1 MKSFANDPSLDRVL
15 LISREEMGGAAGGF
29 DPLHPVYTQTE
40 GADPFTYRNDFC
52 HMRLLADGT
61 VELTESGRPA
71 RFAEEWRQLLSQL
84 AACRTLTDLRI
95 YDYDGDEPPM
105 AAALTTYGRLLLY
118 GNAGEYAPAA
128 GWQGVA
134 RVFWDTDGFGALCED
149 EMFRAVGA
157 LSALDGIGE
166 IEEAVGSALP
176 GHCSPV
182 AYLLQKNGT
191 VTLFEQNWIWDGKAG
206 VNRVIPYDGG
216 CYTFYTMMSASGRAA
231 AAEEG
236 LANTPVSDAP
246 SVTPVSASAGL
257 TAWGSGVSSITGTPS
272 AWAADTITR
281 AEIYGIT
288 MLSDGS
294 YQSPITRRTLARL
307 AANTARTLGLVED
320 VSDPIAAVQQLGV
333 MQPNA
338 DGSFD
343 QTSKVTRQM
352 AATVLLRLLRQSS
365 TVFDADYSTLSR
377 YPDSAAISDWAREAV
392 AMMTQYELMNGTS
405 KGFEPKKE
413 MTLEQCLVL
422 LTRIC
427 EF

>member
-1 MKSFANDPSLDRVL
+1 MYHAFPTNSIAIL
-15 LISREEMGGAAGGF
+15 LIYKKR
-29 DPLHPVYTQTE
+29 
-40 GADPFTYRNDFC
+40 
-52 HMRLLADGT
+52 
-61 VELTESGRPA
+61 
-71 RFAEEWRQLLSQL
+71 RQLLLRHIDQPTGRELERRDDRQTDECRRHQQCVFRRRAERADRLPQRFVLRGDGLGALL
-84 AACRTLTDLRI
+84 AHQTRDRQRDLRQ
-95 YDYDGDEPPM
+95 Y
-105 AAALTTYGRLLLY
+105 
-118 GNAGEYAPAA
+118 
-128 GWQGVA
+128 
-134 RVFWDTDGFGALCED
+134 F
-149 EMFRAVGA
+149 
-157 LSALDGIGE
+157 S
-166 IEEAVGSALP
+166 
-176 GHCSPV
+176 
-182 AYLLQKNGT
+182 
-191 VTLFEQNWIWDGKAG
+191 
-206 VNRVIPYDGG
+206 IPH
-216 CYTFYTMMSASGRAA
+216 GRAA

-236 LANTPVSDAP
+236 FTAAPVSDSL
-246 SVTPVSASAGL
+246 SVTPVSASTGR

-320 VSDPIAAVQQLGV
+320 VSDPIAVVQQLGV

-343 QTSKVTRQM
+343 QTSRVTRQM

>member
-1 MKSFANDPSLDRVL
+1 MQKIFRRLSAAL
-15 LISREEMGGAAGGF
+15 LCLA
-29 DPLHPVYTQTE
+29 
-40 GADPFTYRNDFC
+40 
-52 HMRLLADGT
+52 LLAA
-61 VELTESGRPA
+61 PA
-71 RFAEEWRQLLSQL
+71 L
-84 AACRTLTDLRI
+84 AAEATIRSDYVVIEGENFVADTFCGVDALYNETGRTLFCNELIERFYSAVYGVSMYTDNGSLTVTSPSGCWFEVT
-95 YDYDGDEPPM
+95 YVPQPGDIAYASAE
-105 AAALTTYGRLLLY
+105 ARERY
-118 GNAGEYAPAA
+118 GNHYAIVKSVDEAG
-128 GWQGVA
+128 
-134 RVFWDTDGFGALCED
+134 
-149 EMFRAVGA
+149 
-157 LSALDGIGE
+157 
-166 IEEAVGSALP
+166 
-176 GHCSPV
+176 
-182 AYLLQKNGT
+182 GT

-257 TAWGSGVSSITGTPS
+257 TAWGSGVSNITGTPS

-320 VSDPIAAVQQLGV
+320 VSDPIAVVQQL
-333 MQPNA
+333 
-338 DGSFD
+338 
-343 QTSKVTRQM
+343 
-352 AATVLLRLLRQSS
+352 AATVQLRLLRQSS

>member
-1 MKSFANDPSLDRVL
+1 MQKIFRRLSAAL
-15 LISREEMGGAAGGF
+15 LCLA
-29 DPLHPVYTQTE
+29 
-40 GADPFTYRNDFC
+40 
-52 HMRLLADGT
+52 LLAA
-61 VELTESGRPA
+61 PA
-71 RFAEEWRQLLSQL
+71 L
-84 AACRTLTDLRI
+84 AAEATIRSDYVVIEGENFVADTFCGVDALYNETGRTLFCNELIERFYSAVYGVSMYTDNGSLTVTSPSGCWFEVT
-95 YDYDGDEPPM
+95 YAPQPGDIAYASAE
-105 AAALTTYGRLLLY
+105 ARERY
-118 GNAGEYAPAA
+118 GNHYAIVKSVDEAG
-128 GWQGVA
+128 
-134 RVFWDTDGFGALCED
+134 
-149 EMFRAVGA
+149 
-157 LSALDGIGE
+157 
-166 IEEAVGSALP
+166 
-176 GHCSPV
+176 
-182 AYLLQKNGT
+182 GT

-216 CYTFYTMMSASGRAA
+216 CYTFYTLMSASGRAA

-246 SVTPVSASAGL
+246 PVTPVSASAGL

-288 MLSDGS
+288 MLADGS
-294 YQSPITRRTLARL
+294 CQSPITRRTLARL

-320 VSDPIAAVQQLGV
+320 VSDPIAVVQQLGV

>member
-1 MKSFANDPSLDRVL
+1 MQKIFRRLSAAL
-15 LISREEMGGAAGGF
+15 LCLA
-29 DPLHPVYTQTE
+29 
-40 GADPFTYRNDFC
+40 
-52 HMRLLADGT
+52 LLAA
-61 VELTESGRPA
+61 PA
-71 RFAEEWRQLLSQL
+71 L
-84 AACRTLTDLRI
+84 AAEATIRSDYVVIEGENFVADTFCGVDALYNETGRTLFCNELIERFYSAVYGVSMYTDNGSLTVTSPSGCWFEVT
-95 YDYDGDEPPM
+95 YVPQPGDIAYASAE
-105 AAALTTYGRLLLY
+105 ARERY
-118 GNAGEYAPAA
+118 GNHYAIVKSVDEAG
-128 GWQGVA
+128 
-134 RVFWDTDGFGALCED
+134 
-149 EMFRAVGA
+149 
-157 LSALDGIGE
+157 
-166 IEEAVGSALP
+166 
-176 GHCSPV
+176 
-182 AYLLQKNGT
+182 GT

-257 TAWGSGVSSITGTPS
+257 TAWGSGVSNITGTPS

-288 MLSDGS
+288 MLS
-294 YQSPITRRTLARL
+294 
-307 AANTARTLGLVED
+307 
-320 VSDPIAAVQQLGV
+320 
-333 MQPNA
+333 

>member
-1 MKSFANDPSLDRVL
+1 MQKIFRRLSAAL
-15 LISREEMGGAAGGF
+15 LCLA
-29 DPLHPVYTQTE
+29 
-40 GADPFTYRNDFC
+40 
-52 HMRLLADGT
+52 LLAA
-61 VELTESGRPA
+61 PA
-71 RFAEEWRQLLSQL
+71 L
-84 AACRTLTDLRI
+84 AAEATIRSDYVVIEGENFVADTFCGVDALYNETGRTLFCNELIERFYSAVYGVSMYTDNGSLTVTSPSGCWFEVT
-95 YDYDGDEPPM
+95 YAPQPGDIAYASAE
-105 AAALTTYGRLLLY
+105 ARERY
-118 GNAGEYAPAA
+118 GNHYAIVKSVDEAG
-128 GWQGVA
+128 
-134 RVFWDTDGFGALCED
+134 
-149 EMFRAVGA
+149 
-157 LSALDGIGE
+157 
-166 IEEAVGSALP
+166 
-176 GHCSPV
+176 
-182 AYLLQKNGT
+182 GT

-294 YQSPITRRTLARL
+294 
-307 AANTARTLGLVED
+307 
-320 VSDPIAAVQQLGV
+320 
-333 MQPNA
+333 
-338 DGSFD
+338 FD

>member
-1 MKSFANDPSLDRVL
+1 MQKIFRRLSAAL
-15 LISREEMGGAAGGF
+15 LCLA
-29 DPLHPVYTQTE
+29 
-40 GADPFTYRNDFC
+40 
-52 HMRLLADGT
+52 LLAA
-61 VELTESGRPA
+61 PA
-71 RFAEEWRQLLSQL
+71 L
-84 AACRTLTDLRI
+84 AAEATIRSDYVVIEGENFVADTFCGVDALYNETGRTLFCNELIERFYSAVYGVSMYTDNGSLTVTSPSGCWFEVT
-95 YDYDGDEPPM
+95 YVPQPGDIAYASAE
-105 AAALTTYGRLLLY
+105 ARERY
-118 GNAGEYAPAA
+118 GNHYAIVKSVDEAG
-128 GWQGVA
+128 
-134 RVFWDTDGFGALCED
+134 
-149 EMFRAVGA
+149 
-157 LSALDGIGE
+157 
-166 IEEAVGSALP
+166 
-176 GHCSPV
+176 
-182 AYLLQKNGT
+182 GT

-257 TAWGSGVSSITGTPS
+257 TVWGSGVSSITGTPS

-288 MLSDGS
+288 MLADGS

-307 AANTARTLGLVED
+307 AANTARTLGLAED
-320 VSDPIAAVQQLGV
+320 VSDPIAVVQQLGV

-377 YPDSAAISDWAREAV
+377 YPDSTAISDWAREAV
-392 AMMTQYELMNGTS
+392 AMMTQYALMNGTS